1 MSNTRSEADK
11 KLLVVTQELS
21 ELLISH
27 QYDQSWEKAGELN
40 SLLKKREELTLPGYM
55 VDMIQQHLKSYYYQ
69 NNMINKAHKSMSAI
83 GHKLQGFH

>member
-21 ELLISH
+21 ELLTSH
-27 QYDQSWEKAGELN
+27 QYEQSWEKAGELN
-40 SLLKKREELTLPGYM
+40 SLLKRREEFTLPGYM

-69 NNMINKAHKSMSAI
+69 NNMINKAHRT
-83 GHKLQGFH
+83 L